1 MFPNPERS
9 APWLALLL
17 LALCLAIPA
26 PAADPR
32 SSVLLGYGQSIP
44 GFGDTTEKVGALD
57 LTYRYQRVIHARRG
71 KGWYEGSH
79 ELWIELPASFI
90 LSNRDDRD
98 EYELGMLG
106 INFLFVWLF
115 TGTER
120 GRPYVILGGGP
131 RYVLADI
138 EGVGSRTPGNYQV
151 GLGYRFPG
159 PWNTLLT
166 TDLRYVH
173 ISNLG
178 LADPNVPLNS
188 VAAFLGISFR

>member
-1 MFPNPERS
+1 MV
-9 APWLALLL
+9 LLL
-17 LALCLAIPA
+17 LARCLAAPA

-32 SSVLLGYGQSIP
+32 SSVLLGYGQSIK
-44 GFGDTTEKVGALD
+44 GFGDTTEEVGALD
-57 LTYRYQRVIHARRG
+57 LAYRYQRVVLPRMG
-71 KGWYEGSH
+71 KGWYEGCH
-79 ELWIELPASFI
+79 EVWIEFPASFI
-90 LSNRDDRD
+90 LSNRNNRD
-98 EYELGMLG
+98 EYELGMVG
-106 INFLFVWLF
+106 INFLFAWLF

-138 EGVGSRTPGNYQV
+138 EGVGSRTPGNYQA

-166 TDLRYVH
+166 ADLRYVH

-188 VAAFLGISFR
+188 VAAYLGISFR